1 MHETSQTSAWHFKR
15 ETELKLVQQTQI
27 LCILL
32 IFSRERWACMCIC
45 QSDGEAKGEE
55 ELNVSVTP
63 CSTAFL
69 SPLIKTQQ
77 TVTELP
83 ILGNFEFINCHIRKN
98 LNLMSHRWVH
108 RTDWKRTK
116 EGVVHSV
123 FSAFSLFS
131 TRPYKLSGLFLFF
144 ITLYLV
150 SFHSMCWQSST
161 VKLKQSKEEKT
172 QTPETIMAWI
182 MGGNINFYIEHL
194 AHGTS

>member
-1 MHETSQTSAWHFKR
+1 MAFHKRDWTQTCSTNTNFVHF
-15 ETELKLVQQTQI
+15 VD
-27 LCILL
+27 
-32 IFSRERWACMCIC
+32 IFPRERWACMCIC
-45 QSDGEAKGEE
+45 QSDGEAKKEE

-123 FSAFSLFS
+123 LSAFSLFS

-161 VKLKQSKEEKT
+161 VKLKQSKEKKHRHPK
-172 QTPETIMAWI
+172 Q
-182 MGGNINFYIEHL
+182 
-194 AHGTS
+194 

>member
-1 MHETSQTSAWHFKR
+1 MAFQKRDWTQT
-15 ETELKLVQQTQI
+15 
-27 LCILL
+27 
-32 IFSRERWACMCIC
+32 
-45 QSDGEAKGEE
+45 
-55 ELNVSVTP
+55 
-63 CSTAFL
+63 CSTNTNFVHFVDIFPREMSMHVHL
-69 SPLIKTQQ
+69 SIRWGGKGRGRVECFGDPVFHCVSLATDKNTTNSDRITDFRKFW
-77 TVTELP
+77 VY
-83 ILGNFEFINCHIRKN
+83 HIRKN

-123 FSAFSLFS
+123 LSAFSLFS